1 MSFIERLTNGFL
13 RKMFNHSWEF
23 CLQIISIKS
32 YHFRAV
38 SVIKSIAH
46 QKVKYLLM
54 QLFVFLL
61 IMLKIEVRNWETT
74 SAKKILTSFE
84 KWRQIMP
91 SLCHGNDTLSLSVC
105 LSVYLSLQSVFFLFL
120 PSYLTFFLSRS
131 ISLKRSNVVADSCLG
146 CKHFDTQVLSVALTQ
161 SSV

>member
-13 RKMFNHSWEF
+13 WEMFNRSWEF

-32 YHFRAV
+32 YQFRAV
-38 SVIKSIAH
+38 SFIKSIAH
-46 QKVKYLLM
+46 QKVKYFLM

-91 SLCHGNDTLSLSVC
+91 SLCHGNDTLSLSLCLSVC
-105 LSVYLSLQSVFFLFL
+105 LSLPTICSLSLSSLLPNFLA
-120 PSYLTFFLSRS
+120 RS
-131 ISLKRSNVVADSCLG
+131 ILLKRSNVVADCSLG
-146 CKHFDTQVLSVALTQ
+146 CKHFDTQVLSVALPQ